1 MKKTAG
7 TLVLQSLLPLGD
19 IIFIA
24 SAAFDQGW
32 YQVGL
37 AGRDGRD
44 MWHSGILG
52 LMTLLPI
59 ENENSFVFYKSKVDQ
74 QHRFFLRIF
83 FPNSF

>member
-1 MKKTAG
+1 MSYNDWIGSEEVRFFSYHMKKTAG

-59 ENENSFVFYKSKVDQ
+59 ENENSFVF
-74 QHRFFLRIF
+74 
-83 FPNSF
+83 

>member
-44 MWHSGILG
+44 MWRTVG
-52 LMTLLPI
+52 LKGKHGKKNLAAVLSMGFFEDNLP
-59 ENENSFVFYKSKVDQ
+59 
-74 QHRFFLRIF
+74 
-83 FPNSF
+83 